1 MYFIFKSKKKK
12 KSFSCHLAAVG
23 NNMAPSGNCFKRRL
37 EMLLKAGEGKSS

>member
-23 NNMAPSGNCFKRRL
+23 NNMAPPAIVLNGV
-37 EMLLKAGEGKSS
+37 